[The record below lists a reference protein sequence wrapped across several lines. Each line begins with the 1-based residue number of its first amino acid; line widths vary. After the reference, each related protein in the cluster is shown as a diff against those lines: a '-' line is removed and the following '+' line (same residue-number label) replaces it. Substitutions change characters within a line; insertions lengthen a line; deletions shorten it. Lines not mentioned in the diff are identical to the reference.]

1 MAIKWVWVFCFSVFF
16 LVIGMDIYLYND
28 DIERNAI
35 TQVVIDATKQSSL
48 VPFFIGFFMGG
59 LGIHFF
65 DNHTQ
70 KKNRFKKDL
79 EKWQKAKR
87 ESCLK

>member
-1 MAIKWVWVFCFSVFF
+1 MVQKGMIMTTKWVWVFIFFVFF
-16 LVIGMDIYLYND
+16 LVIGVDIYLYND

-35 TQVVIDATKQSSL
+35 TQVTIDAAKQSML
-48 VPFFIGFFMGG
+48 VPFFVGFLMGA

-70 KKNRFKKDL
+70 R
-79 EKWQKAKR
+79 KR
-87 ESCLK
+87 RNDKIWK